1 MYVYSS
7 SEIGIN
13 IKALLVDFPG
23 SKLLIL
29 SIMERCIN
37 RCLLQNQSVV
47 CGSYGFFQPIT
58 KARVYS
64 ATLWSDVPDASLK
77 QTPLRLCSASTAP
90 LRHRHLNKKSNGGT
104 SGTYG
109 QVTRCTPG
117 AQQIVEA
124 ENSGSSSTPS
134 QFVPENCSDE
144 IELEITK
151 SVEGTEEVLKVT
163 STKQNT
169 DELEVPSWI
178 DSGPSLDTSQNGL
191 ERQTS
196 TVAHSSRS
204 AKALQSLESRSE
216 ELIENNADLEEL
228 SNAGCLSEEM
238 TVAEQPST
246 SRLSSM
252 REDGELQSK
261 GIWQQMKDI
270 VGFAGPALGIWLSPH
285 IMSLINTAVIGNCS
299 SLELA
304 ALGPGTVL
312 CDQLSYI
319 FNFLSIATASLIATS
334 LANKNRVEA
343 ENHLSRLLLVAMV
356 CGIGMFVMIELCGTS
371 ILKAFVGANNSALV
385 PAAKTYVEIRGYA
398 WPAVLIGM
406 VAQSASLG
414 MQDSWSP
421 LRVLGI
427 QSLINLITTILLCA
441 IFRCGLAG
449 AACAT
454 AGSQIIGA
462 ILMLRSLHH
471 KGYNPLALVIPSV
484 EELLQIIC
492 LAGPVLLTLMSKVA
506 FYTVITYM
514 ATSLGAITLGAHQVM
529 IGVYSMC
536 TVSGEPLAQTAQS
549 FMPDL
554 ISGVNRNIRKAQQLL
569 RSLLFIGTIFGFSLG
584 CISSTM
590 PWFFPQVFTRDT
602 AIINQMRGVTVPF
615 FLSMLITPPTL
626 SLEGTLLAA
635 RDLKFLSF
643 SMVSCFCGG
652 CISLMLLK
660 NIGFGLVG
668 SWWILVAFQ
677 WARFALA
684 FSRLAYPKSVLR
696 MEEFKTHESKLN
708 LKSA

>member
-1 MYVYSS
+1 
-7 SEIGIN
+7 
-13 IKALLVDFPG
+13 
-23 SKLLIL
+23 
-29 SIMERCIN
+29 MERCIN
-37 RCLLQNQSVV
+37 RCLLQSQSIVS
-47 CGSYGFFQPIT
+47 GSYGVFQPIT

-64 ATLWSDVPDASLK
+64 ATLWSDGPDASLK
-77 QTPLRLCSASTAP
+77 QNQLRFCSASTAP
-90 LRHRHLNKKSNGGT
+90 FRHKQLHKKSNGGT
-104 SGTYG
+104 SATFG
-109 QVTRCTPG
+109 QVTRCSPE
-117 AQQIVEA
+117 AEQIVEA
-124 ENSGSSSTPS
+124 ENSAENSCSSSTPS
-134 QFVPENCSDE
+134 QFVPANCSDE
-144 IELEITK
+144 IELEIME
-151 SVEGTEEVLKVT
+151 SLEGTEEVLKV
-163 STKQNT
+163 SPSKQIR
-169 DELEVPSWI
+169 DERKGPSRM
-178 DSGPSLDTSQNGL
+178 DSGASLGTSQNGV
-191 ERQTS
+191 ERQINTE
-196 TVAHSSRS
+196 TCSSRS
-204 AKALQSLESRSE
+204 AKGLQSMESRNE
-216 ELIENNADLEEL
+216 ESIKNNADLKEL
-228 SNAGCLSEEM
+228 SNSGFLSEQM
-238 TVAEQPST
+238 SVAEQPAT
-246 SRLSSM
+246 SRPSST
-252 REDGELQSK
+252 REDEELQSK

-334 LANKNRVEA
+334 LASKNRVEA
-343 ENHLSRLLLVAMV
+343 ENHLSRLLLVATV
-356 CGIGMFVMIELCGTS
+356 CGLGMFVMIELCGTS

-406 VAQSASLG
+406 VSQSASLG

-421 LRVLGI
+421 LKVLGI
-427 QSLINLITTILLCA
+427 QSLINLLTTILLCA
-441 IFRCGLAG
+441 FFRCGIAG

-454 AGSQIIGA
+454 AASQIIGA
-462 ILMLRSLHH
+462 FLMLRSLHH
-471 KGYNPLALVIPSV
+471 KGYNPLAIVIPSL
-484 EELLQIIC
+484 EELLQIIR

-514 ATSLGAITLGAHQVM
+514 ATSLGTITLGAHQVM

-569 RSLLFIGTIFGFSLG
+569 RSLLLIGTIFGFSLG
-584 CISSTM
+584 CIASTM
-590 PWFFPQVFTRDT
+590 PWFFPQVFTRDA

-635 RDLKFLSF
+635 RDLKYLSF

-652 CISLMLLK
+652 CISLLLLK

-696 MEEFKTHESKLN
+696 IEEFKSHESKLH
-708 LKSA
+708 LKSV

>member
-1 MYVYSS
+1 
-7 SEIGIN
+7 
-13 IKALLVDFPG
+13 
-23 SKLLIL
+23 
-29 SIMERCIN
+29 
-37 RCLLQNQSVV
+37 
-47 CGSYGFFQPIT
+47 
-58 KARVYS
+58 
-64 ATLWSDVPDASLK
+64 
-77 QTPLRLCSASTAP
+77 
-90 LRHRHLNKKSNGGT
+90 
-104 SGTYG
+104 
-109 QVTRCTPG
+109 
-117 AQQIVEA
+117 
-124 ENSGSSSTPS
+124 
-134 QFVPENCSDE
+134 
-144 IELEITK
+144 
-151 SVEGTEEVLKVT
+151 
-163 STKQNT
+163 
-169 DELEVPSWI
+169 
-178 DSGPSLDTSQNGL
+178 
-191 ERQTS
+191 
-196 TVAHSSRS
+196 
-204 AKALQSLESRSE
+204 
-216 ELIENNADLEEL
+216 
-228 SNAGCLSEEM
+228 
-238 TVAEQPST
+238 
-246 SRLSSM
+246 
-252 REDGELQSK
+252 
-261 GIWQQMKDI
+261 
-270 VGFAGPALGIWLSPH
+270 
-285 IMSLINTAVIGNCS
+285 MSLINTAVIGNCS

-334 LANKNRVEA
+334 LASKNRVEA
-343 ENHLSRLLLVAMV
+343 ENHLSRLLLVATV
-356 CGIGMFVMIELCGTS
+356 CGLGMFVMIELCGTS

-406 VAQSASLG
+406 VSQSASLG

-421 LRVLGI
+421 LKVLGI
-427 QSLINLITTILLCA
+427 QSLINLLTTILLCA
-441 IFRCGLAG
+441 FFRCGIAG

-454 AGSQIIGA
+454 AASQIIGA
-462 ILMLRSLHH
+462 FLMLRSLHH
-471 KGYNPLALVIPSV
+471 KGYNPLAIVIPSL
-484 EELLQIIC
+484 EELLQIIR

-514 ATSLGAITLGAHQVM
+514 ATSLGTITLGAHQVM

-569 RSLLFIGTIFGFSLG
+569 RSLLLIGTIFGFSLG
-584 CISSTM
+584 CIASTM
-590 PWFFPQVFTRDT
+590 PWFFPQVFTRDA

-635 RDLKFLSF
+635 RDLKYLSF

-652 CISLMLLK
+652 CISLLLLK

-696 MEEFKTHESKLN
+696 IEEFKSHESKLH
-708 LKSA
+708 LKSV